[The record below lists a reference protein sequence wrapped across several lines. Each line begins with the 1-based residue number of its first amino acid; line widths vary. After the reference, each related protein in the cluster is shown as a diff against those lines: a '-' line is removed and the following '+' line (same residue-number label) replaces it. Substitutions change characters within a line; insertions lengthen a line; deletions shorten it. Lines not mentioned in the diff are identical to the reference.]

1 MCTRG
6 NFIHSLEKICRWSEK
21 KLSCA
26 KEKQIPRFCQ
36 IEKEGLSP
44 QIEKGRAA
52 KCDTG
57 PFKIKLVLNKLCV
70 HVYDSFV
77 KFLLAAYLLGF
88 AVLLSISYEVFQLQ
102 LAIFELLTLTAV
114 E

>member
-6 NFIHSLEKICRWSEK
+6 NFIHSLEKICRKSEK

-36 IEKEGLSP
+36 KKEGLSP